1 MIRLEQSATPVAG
14 VGVAREADG
23 AGRTGGPGRA
33 PRAGRNLPA
42 AFAVGGSLAAVVL
55 LSLLLWRPA
64 FLAVVVAAVCV
75 GTWEMVR
82 AVRGAG
88 ADRRVRGAAADPPLI
103 PLLAGGVAIPVAT
116 WFGGLPALGL
126 GLLGTVL
133 AILVWRLAGGPDG
146 YLRDTGAGALIAVYV
161 PFLAGFAVLLAA
173 GTDGHWRILLMLV
186 VVVLSDTGGYVAG
199 VIVGRHPMA
208 PTISPKKSWE
218 GLAGSLTAA
227 AAGGAV
233 GLPLLFGQAWWWGVL
248 FGLVVSV
255 ASVCGDLVE
264 SSLKRDLGVK
274 DMSGLLPGHG
284 GMLDRVDSILFAA
297 PTAFLLLVP
306 LAG

>member
-1 MIRLEQSATPVAG
+1 MARLEQPATPVVG
-14 VGVAREADG
+14 VGVAGEADG
-23 AGRTGGPGRA
+23 AGRTPEPGST

-42 AFAVGGSLAAVVL
+42 ALAVGGSLAAVVL

-75 GTWEMVR
+75 GTWEMTR

-88 ADRRVRGAAADPPLI
+88 AYPPLI
-103 PLLAGGVAIPVAT
+103 PLLAGGLAT
-116 WFGGLPALGL
+116 PAAAWFGGLPALSL

-133 AILVWRLAGGPDG
+133 AILVWRLGNGPGG
-146 YLRDTGAGALIAVYV
+146 YLRDLSAGALIAVYV
-161 PFLAGFAVLLAA
+161 PFLAGFAALLAA
-173 GTDGHWRILLMLV
+173 DTDGHWRVLLMLA

-199 VIVGRHPMA
+199 VFLGRHPMA

-218 GLAGSLTAA
+218 GLSGSLI
-227 AAGGAV
+227 AAGAGGGV
-233 GLPLLFGQAWWWGVL
+233 GLPLLFGEAWWWGVV
-248 FGLVVSV
+248 FGLVVSCAAV
-255 ASVCGDLVE
+255 AGDLVE
-264 SSLKRDLGVK
+264 SSFKRDLGVK

-284 GMLDRVDSILFAA
+284 GVMDRVDSILFAA
-297 PTAFLLLVP
+297 PTAFLLLVL